1 MDFGLI
7 EEMLEDLIDDK
18 TFESSSVEINYAGI
32 GNLYDVAVYDQDGEL
47 MCHTTVEINNEDES
61 DVVETIFS
69 QLDV

>member
-7 EEMLEDLIDDK
+7 EEMLEDLIDDE